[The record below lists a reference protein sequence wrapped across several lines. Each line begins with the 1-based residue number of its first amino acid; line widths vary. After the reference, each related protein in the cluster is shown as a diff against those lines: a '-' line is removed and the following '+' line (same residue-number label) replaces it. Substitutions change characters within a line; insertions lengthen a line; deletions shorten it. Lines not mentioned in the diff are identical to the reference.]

1 MSILHLSWRQLMAVL
16 VLALALGGASAAQ
29 AQDSAPVV
37 VESNGQAAI
46 DPGTDT
52 VNADDY
58 YLYLSAPAGA
68 TVGGVAYADEDI
80 LRYDASGGGVWVKVF
95 DGTNAGLPASAD
107 IDALAYQPVELGSS
121 YYMSFDTPVNVP
133 GLGLVDDSDVVA
145 YTTILLQ
152 GGTWTLYFDGSAHGL
167 AADSE
172 DIDAL
177 EKVAANEFAF
187 STTGAVTVPGYYQ
200 PELTAKDED
209 VLVYNGPSGKFIM
222 NFAGALNGLKG
233 KNNITGTAST
243 YSGNADL
250 HFYSVKRQGTF
261 VSSQSSLTAAPNDI
275 VVREQTIVV
284 DRYTLFFDASAAGFP
299 KVDAF
304 DVVHK

>member
-1 MSILHLSWRQLMAVL
+1 MNVLHLIWRRLMIVML
-16 VLALALGGASAAQ
+16 LALALGGASAAR
-29 AQDSAPVV
+29 AQDSAPVI
-37 VESNGQAAI
+37 VESGGQAAT
-46 DPGTDT
+46 DPNTDS
-52 VNADDY
+52 VYAGDY
-58 YLYLSAPAGA
+58 YLYLSAPAGGA
-68 TVGGVAYADEDI
+68 VGGVAYADEDI
-80 LRYDASGGGVWVKVF
+80 LRYDATGDVWVKVF
-95 DGTNAGLPASAD
+95 DGTNAGLPGSAD

-121 YYMSFDTPVNVP
+121 YYMSFDTPVTVP
-133 GLGLVDDSDVVA
+133 GLGLVDDSDVVV
-145 YTTILLQ
+145 YTTVLLSQ
-152 GGTWTLYFDGSAHGL
+152 GAWTLYFDGSAHGL

-222 NFAGALNGLKG
+222 NFAGAQNGLKG
-233 KNNITGTAST
+233 KNNITGTAAA

-250 HFYSVKRQGTF
+250 DFYAVKRQGTF
-261 VSSQSSLTAAPNDI
+261 VSSQSSLTVAPNDI
-275 VVREQTIVV
+275 VVREQSLVM
-284 DRYTLFFDASAAGFP
+284 DHYALFFDASAAGFP